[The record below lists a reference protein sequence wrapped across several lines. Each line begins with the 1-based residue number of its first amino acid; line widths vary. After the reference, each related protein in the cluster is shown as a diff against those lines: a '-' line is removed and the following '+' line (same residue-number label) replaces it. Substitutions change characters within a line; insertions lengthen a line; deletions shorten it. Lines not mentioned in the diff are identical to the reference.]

1 MERKILYELKGLYRD
16 NFRVTGFSFGS
27 GEKTLCIIGNMRGN
41 EYQQIFICSE
51 LVKWLT
57 ALEQEG
63 TLLPGHEILVIPS
76 ANPYSMNIE
85 KRFWPTDNTDINR
98 MFPGYA
104 LGETTQRIAGGI
116 FEAVTGYRYG
126 IQLASFYM
134 PGDFAPHVRI
144 MDTGRD
150 YLDKA
155 RTFNLPYIV
164 KRTPRPYDTTTL
176 NYNWQIWGTDAFSLY
191 STTTEHIDVA
201 GAGQIVQ
208 AIRDFMVSA
217 EIIKENPV
225 QPVEARVIRDGDLVS
240 VRPYRAG
247 FFRSEIQVGERVKR
261 DQVLAVITDP
271 YDGTVHEKLISP
283 TDGSVFFVHSH
294 PMTYANTAVIKI
306 APGE

>member
-176 NYNWQIWGTDAFSLY
+176 NFNWQIWGTDAFSLY

>member
-155 RTFNLPYIV
+155 RAFNLPYIV

-225 QPVEARVIRDGDLVS
+225 QPVAARVIRDGDLVS